1 MAYGYH
7 QTRKWAKMGFLNE
20 KGLLKEEQQIAD
32 YHKKVETIKQLR
44 SEYCIRE
51 KHAKEAA
58 NEIRVKDDVQEA
70 KEWLRFHKERDWN
83 VAEKLLAKRE
93 AGEKVEVQEESDIED
108 GVEIYVCEPQ
118 RLGGW

>member
-1 MAYGYH
+1 
-7 QTRKWAKMGFLNE
+7 MGFLNE
-20 KGLLKEEQQIAD
+20 KGLLKEESQLISEGLIKDEQQIAD

-51 KHAKEAA
+51 KHAKEAV

-70 KEWLRFHKERDWN
+70 REWLRFHKERDYN

-93 AGEKVEVQEESDIED
+93 AGEKVEPQEESDIED

>member
-1 MAYGYH
+1 MLPRQCGTPLTQEAVCASKA
-7 QTRKWAKMGFLNE
+7 RA
-20 KGLLKEEQQIAD
+20 
-32 YHKKVETIKQLR
+32 
-44 SEYCIRE
+44 

>member
-1 MAYGYH
+1 
-7 QTRKWAKMGFLNE
+7 MGFLNE
-20 KGLLKEEQQIAD
+20 KGLLKEESQLIAEGLIKDEQQIAD
-32 YHKKVETIKQLR
+32 YHKKVETIKLLR

-58 NEIRVKDDVQEA
+58 NEIKIKDDIQEA
-70 KEWLRFHKERDWN
+70 KEWLRFHKERDWA
-83 VAEKLLAKRE
+83 VAEKLLAKRQ
-93 AGEKVEVQEESDIED
+93 AGEKVEVQEDSDVED